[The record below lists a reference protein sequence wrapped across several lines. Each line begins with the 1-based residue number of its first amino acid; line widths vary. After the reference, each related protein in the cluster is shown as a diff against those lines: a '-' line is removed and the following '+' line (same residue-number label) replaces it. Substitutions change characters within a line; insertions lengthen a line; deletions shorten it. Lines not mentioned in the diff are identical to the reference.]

1 MTSHDRSMI
10 ERPVRRVVVADDEP
24 DIADLLT
31 MSLEMSGYDVR
42 TAYDGEAARELV
54 LQTLPDLVILD
65 WMMPKM
71 TGIDVLGSLRARPQ
85 TREIPIVMLSAK
97 ASDTDVWNGWEA
109 GANYYMTKPFEFD
122 ALLRYISYLETGA
135 EIPSPA

>member
-1 MTSHDRSMI
+1 MSII
-10 ERPVRRVVVADDEP
+10 EHPVRRVVVADDEP

-31 MSLEMSGYDVR
+31 MSLELSGYDVR
-42 TAYDGEAARELV
+42 TAYDGEEARELV

-71 TGIDVLGSLRARPQ
+71 TGIDVLNSLRARPQ

-97 ASDTDVWNGWEA
+97 ASDTDVWQGWEA
-109 GANYYMTKPFEFD
+109 GANYSMTKPFDFE
-122 ALLRYISYLETGA
+122 ALLRYITYLEPGA
-135 EIPSPA
+135 DQPAPA

>member
-1 MTSHDRSMI
+1 MTII

-31 MSLEMSGYDVR
+31 MCLEMAGYEVC

-71 TGIDVLGSLRARPQ
+71 TGIEVLGSLRVRPQ

-97 ASDTDVWNGWEA
+97 ASDTDVWSGWEA
-109 GANYYMTKPFEFD
+109 GANYYMTKPFDFD
-122 ALLRYISYLETGA
+122 GLLRYITYLDTGTDQ
-135 EIPSPA
+135 PTSS

>member
-1 MTSHDRSMI
+1 MSLI
-10 ERPVRRVVVADDEP
+10 EQPVRRVVVADDEP

-31 MSLEMSGYDVR
+31 MHLELEGYDVR

-71 TGIDVLGSLRARPQ
+71 DGIEVLASLRARPQ
-85 TREIPIVMLSAK
+85 TREIPVVMLSAK

-109 GANYYMTKPFEFD
+109 GANYYMTKPFDFE

-135 EIPSPA
+135 DQPAPA

>member
-1 MTSHDRSMI
+1 MF

-24 DIADLLT
+24 DIADLLA
-31 MSLEMSGYDVR
+31 MSLELSGYEVR
-42 TAYDGEAARELV
+42 TAYDGEEARELV

-71 TGIDVLGSLRARPQ
+71 TGIDVLNSLRARPQ

-97 ASDTDVWNGWEA
+97 ASDTDVWSGWEA
-109 GANYYMTKPFEFD
+109 GANYYMTKPFDFD
-122 ALLRYISYLETGA
+122 SLLRYITYLETGA
-135 EIPSPA
+135 DQPAPA

>member
-1 MTSHDRSMI
+1 MSII

-31 MSLEMSGYDVR
+31 MSLEIHGYDVR
-42 TAYDGEAARELV
+42 TAYDGEAARDLV

-71 TGIDVLGSLRARPQ
+71 DGIDVLASLRARPQ

-97 ASDTDVWNGWEA
+97 AGDTDVWNGWEA
-109 GANYYMTKPFEFD
+109 GANYYMTKPFDFD
-122 ALLRYISYLETGA
+122 GLLRYISYLETGA
-135 EIPSPA
+135 ELPESA

>member
-1 MTSHDRSMI
+1 MSMI

-31 MSLEMSGYDVR
+31 MSLELSGYEVR
-42 TAYDGEAARELV
+42 TAYDGEEARELV

-71 TGIDVLGSLRARPQ
+71 TGIDVLNSLRARPQ

-109 GANYYMTKPFEFD
+109 GANYYMTKPFEFES
-122 ALLRYISYLETGA
+122 LLRYITYLETGA
-135 EIPSPA
+135 DQPTPA